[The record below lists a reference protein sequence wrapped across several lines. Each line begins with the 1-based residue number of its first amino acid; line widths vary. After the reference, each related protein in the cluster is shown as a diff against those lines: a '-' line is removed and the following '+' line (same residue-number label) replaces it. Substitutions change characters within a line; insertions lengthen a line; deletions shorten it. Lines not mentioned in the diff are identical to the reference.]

1 MARHNDLGKKGEEL
15 ALAYLQKLGH
25 RILELNWRIQKAEID
40 IISMDRGTLV
50 ITEVKTRGSYH
61 FGEPEEFVSSR
72 KMRMLVD
79 AGCRYAE
86 CIGHDDEVR
95 FDIIGVVKA
104 DGTGT
109 EVHHFKDAFF
119 PEIE

>member
-1 MARHNDLGKKGEEL
+1 MAQHNDLGKKGEEL

-25 RILELNWRIQKAEID
+25 QILELNWRIQKAEID
-40 IISMDRGTLV
+40 IISMDSGAMV
-50 ITEVKTRGSYH
+50 ITEVKTRRSCH
-61 FGEPEEFVSSR
+61 FGEPEEFVGPR

-86 CIGHDDEVR
+86 SIGHDDEVR
-95 FDIIGVVKA
+95 FDVIGVVIA
-104 DGTGT
+104 EGTGT

-119 PEIE
+119 PEIG